1 MIATI
6 RINVHLKERLK
17 MGQRKLIVGVVAG
30 AILGALAMQFDKDA
44 RAYTKSSLNKLK
56 ESSSDMMSNPTETV
70 QNLRSAF
77 DKLNQNLAT
86 GAESTVN
93 ALEQVETT
101 LDKLVNKN

>member
-1 MIATI
+1 
-6 RINVHLKERLK
+6 
-17 MGQRKLIVGVVAG
+17 MGKRKLIVGVVAG
-30 AILGALAMQFDKDA
+30 AVLGALTMQFDKDA
-44 RAYTKSSLNKLK
+44 RAYTKVSLNKLK
-56 ESSSDMMSNPTETV
+56 ESSSDMVHNPTETV
-70 QNLRSAF
+70 QNLRAAF